1 MITIHHER
9 GNLWLRL
16 KLLFTLGQCAHPI
29 TTVKP
34 IAPKQKRRSHRTT
47 AFFELP

>member
-1 MITIHHER
+1 MIAIHHER

-16 KLLFTLGQCAHPI
+16 KLFFTLGQCAQPIKTEKPI
-29 TTVKP
+29 T
-34 IAPKQKRRSHRTT
+34 PKLKRRSHRTT

>member
-1 MITIHHER
+1 MIAIHHER

-16 KLLFTLGQCAHPI
+16 KMFFALGQCAQQIKTKKAI
-29 TTVKP
+29 TPKP
-34 IAPKQKRRSHRTT
+34 KRRSHRTT